1 MIILAL
7 IIYFFVLYL
16 IFRFKNKRYL
26 ELREQFHWKQLIYK
40 MSGLITSFGITYLII
55 LTITLT
61 GKEKYL
67 PNENAIYGIECSSTA
82 KDIGFKDGDKI
93 VTINNNYVVRFSDIL
108 KTILLESG
116 EVIVE
121 VNRENNIVKIA
132 VTGYDKINL
141 MKSRTLNHFQPR
153 LIGDSISKNGTQA
166 KLVFVES
173 RNGIMKSFETF
184 STLTKYWSKIFTQN
198 QSLGGFITVNII
210 DVKSFFFVLAISFI
224 LIGLVN
230 FLPMPGFVIGNTII
244 AIIEIIRKKTFND
257 RKLKIIKISSLSVS
271 LIIIALCVF

>member
-1 MIILAL
+1 
-7 IIYFFVLYL
+7 
-16 IFRFKNKRYL
+16 
-26 ELREQFHWKQLIYK
+26 
-40 MSGLITSFGITYLII
+40 
-55 LTITLT
+55 
-61 GKEKYL
+61 
-67 PNENAIYGIECSSTA
+67 
-82 KDIGFKDGDKI
+82 
-93 VTINNNYVVRFSDIL
+93 
-108 KTILLESG
+108 
-116 EVIVE
+116 
-121 VNRENNIVKIA
+121 
-132 VTGYDKINL
+132 
-141 MKSRTLNHFQPR
+141 
-153 LIGDSISKNGTQA
+153 
-166 KLVFVES
+166 
-173 RNGIMKSFETF
+173 MKSFETF